1 MLKEKRLEAG
11 LSQQALAKAAG
22 VHKRNVQE
30 WEKKGIEHAVVEN
43 ALKVAKAL
51 GCTIDDLLGP

>member
-1 MLKEKRLEAG
+1 VLKEKRNEAG